1 MSVGLRG
8 PLHVVYLV
16 NFYFGAGAK
25 VSSFPALLLAMPV
38 VAGADLPTGPREDAA
53 AQGAKFY
60 TDIAALAIHLD

>member
-38 VAGADLPTGPREDAA
+38 VAGPREDAA